1 MLPSSAFKLSLS
13 IHELPTMLARRSSRN
28 TSSSTSGSFPQSFD
42 NSQGDVNASQASLGD
57 EGAVALVAMGGL
69 GLVDENEAGAVVVPR
84 KSARIASATPTDIN
98 PAVLPHLVVEG
109 IVGRDNLGVSYSPQK
124 FLFTYSSAST
134 THALD
139 VDRAIKKA
147 LAEFNALPDCFA
159 TRFKTTIPNYTGLI
173 PSVVGGLSAKYKNK
187 AIPLVDP
194 AIQDDITDVVSAKR
208 KRK

>member
-1 MLPSSAFKLSLS
+1 
-13 IHELPTMLARRSSRN
+13 MLARRSSRY
-28 TSSSTSGSFPQSFD
+28 TSSSAGSFPQSFD

-84 KSARIASATPTDIN
+84 KSARIASAIPTDIN
-98 PAVLPHLVVEG
+98 PAGLPHLVVEG
-109 IVGRDNLGVSYSPQK
+109 IVGKDNLGVSYSPQK

-173 PSVVGGLSAKYKNK
+173 PSVIGGLSAKYKNK

-194 AIQDDITDVVSAKR
+194 VIDLTDVVPAKR